1 MKTQPRIPKN
11 NFYFYLLS
19 LVLLGSSFNIISAQ
33 VDYDFSGYVNNFSIY
48 QKFNKSLADQFE
60 LDDSQFLNLSRARLR
75 PVFYLNDNLRI
86 NIEYE
91 IVSLYRNTSSELF
104 QSKQQKSSRQLFDWT
119 WTPVNES
126 KYSLT
131 HFIDRLYFKYAFENG
146 NVTIGRQRVSW
157 GTGRIW
163 NPTNLFNPINPAT
176 FFKVE
181 KDGADI
187 IALKYFLGNFTDLNL
202 VFNPNEKIGNS
213 NYGGRFRS
221 NIGEYDFSFMGGYFD
236 KRVVLGTDFA
246 GNLFG
251 AGVRGEGIF
260 SADENEFNNNFIK
273 YILGI
278 DAQVSR
284 KLYLMLEYQ
293 FNGEGKTNK
302 NDYELDRLF
311 SGQIINLSKNYL
323 HFNSSYQY
331 HPLITLT
338 LSNNTNLNDG
348 SGFISLV
355 GNYSAAEDFYLSLGS
370 QFFYGSE
377 LSEYWYYSTSIY
389 LQGEFY
395 F

>member
-1 MKTQPRIPKN
+1 MLDKKFTLYT
-11 NFYFYLLS
+11 FYFCLLTFT
-19 LVLLGSSFNIISAQ
+19 LSFGQI
-33 VDYDFSGYVNNFSIY
+33 DYDFSGYVNNFSIY
-48 QKFNKSLADQFE
+48 QKYNKTLSGQFKI
-60 LDDSQFLNLSRARLR
+60 DDSQFLNLSRARLR
-75 PVFYLNDNLRI
+75 PVVYLTDNLRI

-91 IVSLYRNTSSELF
+91 ILSLYNSSSGDLF
-104 QSKQQKSSRQLFDWT
+104 QTVPQKSSRQLFDWT
-119 WTPVNES
+119 WTPVNEANFS
-126 KYSLT
+126 IS
-131 HFIDRLYFKYAFENG
+131 HFIDRLYLKYAFKNG

-163 NPTNLFNPINPAT
+163 NPTDLFNPINPAT
-176 FFKVE
+176 FFKIE

-187 IALKYFLGNFTDLNL
+187 IAFKYFLGNFTDLHL
-202 VFNPNEKIGNS
+202 VFNPDEKIGSS
-213 NYGGRFRS
+213 NFGGRFRS
-221 NIGEYDFSFMGGYFD
+221 NIGEYDFSFMGGSFD
-236 KRVVLGTDFA
+236 ERIVTGADFA

-251 AGVRGEGIF
+251 AGIRGEGIF
-260 SADENEFNNNFIK
+260 SADDDNFDDNFIK

-302 NDYELDRLF
+302 VDYELNRLF
-311 SGQIINLSKNYL
+311 SGEIINLSKSYL

-331 HPLITLT
+331 HPLLTITF
-338 LSNNTNLNDG
+338 SSNTNLNDG
-348 SGFISLV
+348 SGYLSLV
-355 GNYSAAEDFYLSLGS
+355 GDYSAAENFYINLGS

-389 LQGEFY
+389 LQGEYY